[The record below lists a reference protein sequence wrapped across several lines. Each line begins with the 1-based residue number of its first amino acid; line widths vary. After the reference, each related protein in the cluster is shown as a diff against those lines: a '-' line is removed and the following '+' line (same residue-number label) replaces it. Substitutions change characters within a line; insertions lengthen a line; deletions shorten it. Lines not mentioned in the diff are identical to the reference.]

1 MSQSGSRPKTGTR
14 NGPPAADTATLGT
27 ARAWPKIGGC
37 SCRGALHRR
46 EHGPGG
52 FLRRRAI
59 PTTKESLQA
68 MSTETIDGVSVATK
82 ASAYF
87 DGKYY
92 ICHYA

>member
-1 MSQSGSRPKTGTR
+1 
-14 NGPPAADTATLGT
+14 
-27 ARAWPKIGGC
+27 
-37 SCRGALHRR
+37 
-46 EHGPGG
+46 
-52 FLRRRAI
+52 
-59 PTTKESLQA
+59 